1 MTVEFFYG
9 PFEVEAELSAV
20 TEGDSSIPNGT
31 RVLYEISEIAIYANG
46 EECSAYLRDS
56 VIDAIEEAAV
66 CEID

>member
-31 RVLYEISEIAIYANG
+31 RVVYEISEIAIYANG
-46 EECSAYLRDS
+46 EECSDYLRDD
-56 VIDAIEEAAV
+56 VIESIKEAAV
-66 CEID
+66 GEIG